1 MSLFTSCEGV
11 FDGLYDDAKT
21 APPIDGTLYVEAKEW
36 DKWYYIDLQTLH
48 EHIKNDPL
56 YDVNKDWQ
64 SFNIP
69 MADTDTPKE
78 YVSGHHKTGQY
89 MYWFDGT
96 IGQAVKGHEFRYF
109 TQTEEQEAP
118 EEWTF
123 AVHRS
128 EVRTNGGAVLET
140 SLTNIMDV
148 NIKDWKDS
156 SFQPDVWSETDVWDD
171 PSQMLLQLIPCQ
183 GIYINK
189 VLSSWLSLGLMP
201 NYIMNNH
208 VFLLRLS
215 DGSYAALQL
224 VNHLSPSGVRCC
236 LTIKFRYPIE

>member
-21 APPIDGTLYVEAKEW
+21 APPIDGTLYIEAKEW

-48 EHIKNDPL
+48 EHIKDDPL

-96 IGQAVKGHEFRYF
+96 MSSDILHRQKSRRHQRSGHSLCTEAKYAPMAELYWKHRL
-109 TQTEEQEAP
+109 QTS
-118 EEWTF
+118 WT
-123 AVHRS
+123 
-128 EVRTNGGAVLET
+128 
-140 SLTNIMDV
+140 
-148 NIKDWKDS
+148 
-156 SFQPDVWSETDVWDD
+156 
-171 PSQMLLQLIPCQ
+171 
-183 GIYINK
+183 
-189 VLSSWLSLGLMP
+189 
-201 NYIMNNH
+201 
-208 VFLLRLS
+208 
-215 DGSYAALQL
+215 
-224 VNHLSPSGVRCC
+224 
-236 LTIKFRYPIE
+236 